1 MVSHSKTARNTKR
14 LRVLESASAIFAKKG
29 YRDATIAEIC
39 EHAGANVASVN
50 YYFGDKKHLYD
61 RVWRHALKTATEN
74 YPLDAGLNDG
84 SSPEE
89 CLYAFVSGMLRR
101 IFSKGPTGHFQRL
114 MAREIAEPTWAHKDI
129 VEKAIRPER
138 KRLEGIISALLDG
151 NEMKDQVL
159 LCAMSVISQC
169 LLLNMNSS
177 GRRRNF
183 SAQQIEPLARHI
195 TRFSLAGIREIKNLA
210 RETGSWSS
218 I

>member
-1 MVSHSKTARNTKR
+1 MAAHNKTSISNTQ
-14 LRVLESASAIFAKKG
+14 LHVLESASVVFAKKG
-29 YRDATIAEIC
+29 YRTATIAEIC
-39 EHAGANVASVN
+39 DHARANVASVN
-50 YYFGDKKHLYD
+50 YYFGDKKNLYD
-61 RVWRHALKTATEN
+61 QVWRHAYKIATET
-74 YPLDAGLNDG
+74 YPLDDCLSDDT
-84 SSPEE
+84 SPEE
-89 CLYAFVSGMLRR
+89 CLYAFISGMLRR
-101 IFSKGPTGHFQRL
+101 IFSKGPAGHFTRL
-114 MAREIAEPTWAHKDI
+114 MAREIAEPTWAHKAI
-129 VEKAIRPER
+129 VEKAISPER
-138 KRLEGIISALLDG
+138 RRLEGIISTLLDG
-151 NEMKDQVL
+151 NEMKDRVL